1 VAKMSAPPSPKHG
14 QQRRSQRIML
24 SVGIVVGGKSLDGK
38 NFAEKTST
46 VVVNAHGALILLKE
60 HVTSGQE
67 LLIRNAKTG
76 EELPCTVVDVGK
88 EQEGLSEVGIA
99 FAEPAV
105 LFWHVAFPP
114 EDWSPRSEEAKR
126 AERQPQAEANS
137 K

>member
-1 VAKMSAPPSPKHG
+1 MIS
-14 QQRRSQRIML
+14 I
-24 SVGIVVGGKSLDGK
+24 GIIVGGKSLDGK

-60 HVTSGQE
+60 AVTSGQE
-67 LLIRNAKTG
+67 LLIRNVKTG

-88 EQEGLSEVGIA
+88 EQGGVSEVGIA